1 MDLHL
6 TPPPPAA
13 DARSPVHHA
22 QQQPPGTVELARAN
36 GPFLAA
42 VGLVGSLLSAGVSY
56 GTASGRLEAVDATAK
71 RAVDAA
77 SQVQVLEERLQALQ
91 RSHTALEQSSREST
105 VTLQAHATRI
115 ASVEAEMRAIRE
127 GLADVRQGVREILSE
142 VRTTQRGGR

>member
-6 TPPPPAA
+6 TPPPPVA
-13 DARSPVHHA
+13 DLREPVRHE
-22 QQQPPGTVELARAN
+22 PPPPSTVDLARAN
-36 GPFLAA
+36 VPFLALL
-42 VGLVGSLLSAGVSY
+42 GLLSSLLSAAVSY
-56 GTASGRLEAVDATAK
+56 GTATGRLDAVDATAK
-71 RAVDAA
+71 RASEDAGK
-77 SQVQVLEERLQALQ
+77 VQVLEERLQSLQ

-142 VRTTQRGGR
+142 VRTTQRGRR